1 VLVLFGAGGDLAARK
16 IAPAIY
22 NLAADGLLN
31 RQFAVLGLGRR
42 EWSDD
47 TFRGQMADAIK
58 KHSRSGFD
66 QQAWDAMAGSWHFQ
80 IADADKPEDYKAIA
94 ARLDELDRLHGT
106 QSNRMFYLA
115 TPPDK
120 FGPIIRNVG
129 SAGLGRPAAKGAF
142 VRVVVEKPFG
152 RDLHS
157 ARRLN
162 ELLLETFS
170 EDQVYRIDHYLGK
183 EVVQN
188 LLILRFGNAIFEPL
202 LSRQYVDHVQ
212 ITAGETDGVEGRGA
226 YYDTAGALRDMI
238 QNHLLQVLALVAM
251 EPPASLTPDAIRAE
265 KGKLLRA
272 IRTLTPED
280 VARQTARGQYGAGP
294 QSTAAPGAAAAPG
307 YCQEKSVAPDSQTE
321 TFAAVKL
328 FVDNWR
334 WAGVPF
340 YLRTGKRLAQKI
352 SQVVVVFKRE
362 PLDLLGDLCC
372 DARLPN
378 RMVIRISP
386 DEGLGLHFD
395 AKRPGAQS
403 QVGRSQVVVRPVKM
417 DFRYESSFEWASPEA
432 YESLLLDVC
441 MGEPTLFIRTDEVE
455 ASWRFVDSIRTV
467 WDHSNLPAMEQYA
480 TQSWGPPR
488 AQALFDDPYVHWFP
502 E

>member
-1 VLVLFGAGGDLAARK
+1 MLVLFGASGDLAARK

-31 RQFAVLGLGRR
+31 ERFAVLGLGRR

-47 TFRGQMADAIK
+47 TFRQKIAGAIK
-58 KHSRSGFD
+58 EHSRSGFD
-66 QQAWDAMAGSWHFQ
+66 QQAWDKIAGSWHFHS
-80 IADADKPEDYKAIA
+80 ADADKPEDYKGIA
-94 ARLDELDRLHGT
+94 SRLDELDRAHGT
-106 QSNRMFYLA
+106 LSNRIFYLA
-115 TPPDK
+115 TPPEM
-120 FGPIIRNVG
+120 FGPIVRNLG
-129 SAGLGRPAAKGAF
+129 SAGLSRPAAKGSF

-152 RDLHS
+152 RDLAS

-162 ELLLETFS
+162 ELVHASFS

-188 LLILRFGNAIFEPL
+188 LLVLRFGNAIFDPFF
-202 LSRQYVDHVQ
+202 SRQYVDHVQ
-212 ITAGETDGVEGRGA
+212 ITAAETGGVGDRAA
-226 YYDTAGALRDMI
+226 YYGTAGTLRDMI

-265 KGKLLRA
+265 KVKLLQALRP
-272 IRTLTPED
+272 LTPHD
-280 VARQTARGQYGAGP
+280 VARQTARGQYGPGP
-294 QSTAAPGAAAAPG
+294 DGALG
-307 YCQEKSVAPDSQTE
+307 YRQEKSVAPDSQIE

-340 YLRTGKRLAQKI
+340 YLRTGKCLAQKL
-352 SQVVVVFKRE
+352 SQVVIVFKRE
-362 PLDLLGDLCC
+362 PLDLLGDMCAG
-372 DARLPN
+372 ARSPN
-378 RMVIRISP
+378 RMAIRIFP
-386 DEGLGLHFD
+386 NEGLELCFD
-395 AKRPGAQS
+395 AKVPGARS
-403 QVGRSQVVVRPVKM
+403 QVGKSQAVVRPVKM

-455 ASWRFVDSIRTV
+455 ASWRFIDTIRAA
-467 WDHSNLPAMEQYA
+467 WDHSNLPAIEQYA
-480 TQSWGPPR
+480 PNSWGPP
-488 AQALFDDPYVHWFP
+488 QAMRLFDDPYVHWFP